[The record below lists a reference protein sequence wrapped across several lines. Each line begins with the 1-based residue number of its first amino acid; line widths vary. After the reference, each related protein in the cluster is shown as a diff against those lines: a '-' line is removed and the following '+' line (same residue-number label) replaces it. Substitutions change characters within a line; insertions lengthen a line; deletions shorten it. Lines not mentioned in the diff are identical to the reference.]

1 MAEKSVNTNMAEK
14 AMDTQ
19 GDLGATKS
27 QDGEVME
34 YVEPYDE
41 KKLVRRIDIL

>member
-1 MAEKSVNTNMAEK
+1 MNTNMADK
-14 AMDTQ
+14 DIDTK
-19 GDLGATKS
+19 GDLVATKS

-34 YVEPYDE
+34 TVEPYDE